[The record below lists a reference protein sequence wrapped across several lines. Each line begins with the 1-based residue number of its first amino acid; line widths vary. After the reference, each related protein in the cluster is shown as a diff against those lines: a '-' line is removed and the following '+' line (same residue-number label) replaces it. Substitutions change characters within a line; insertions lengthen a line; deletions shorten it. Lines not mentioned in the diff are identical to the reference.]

1 MKNIFLLNEI
11 SKNYSVQDQVFVA
24 LNSRG
29 YIGSVSGANIFFHLL
44 NKKNINIDAT
54 YDNTRKMYKKN
65 TRFLFKK
72 IKIFNKFEKLHQR
85 KNYNLNSIENNL
97 LENSYNEILKQIL
110 LVFKIK

>member
-1 MKNIFLLNEI
+1 
-11 SKNYSVQDQVFVA
+11 
-24 LNSRG
+24 
-29 YIGSVSGANIFFHLL
+29 
-44 NKKNINIDAT
+44 
-54 YDNTRKMYKKN
+54 MYKKN